1 MTTTFAKAMETYMG
15 NIRLALYVT
24 SPTATS
30 LPTTIAAGLYS
41 PEVLTAVVSNKAY
54 WSLGYYYQSG
64 FDAVKTACA
73 TDASCDWNTWTGY
86 DGMLFVVNF

>member
-1 MTTTFAKAMETYMG
+1 MTATFSSTMITYMTA
-15 NIRLALYVT
+15 IRTSLYVT
-24 SPTATS
+24 APTATS
-30 LPTTIAAGLYS
+30 LPTTTAAGLYS
-41 PEVLTAVVSNKAY
+41 PETLTAAVSNKAY

-73 TDASCDWNTWTGY
+73 TDALCDWNTWTGY